1 MIVHICTSILIL
13 KHGKIVFSELH
24 FQCLWC
30 MLCVTVSLNFICSLL
45 LSLSFSLFHASLSL
59 ARARALSLVSFSSS
73 TPCPPSL
80 ALFLRPFRLFAAAAV
95 FAFSFCLHF
104 PQVPLPASRVTL
116 GAQVLPFLFFRV
128 VPNRTGRLRFTT
140 ATLLPTQRD
149 QLLIVTIHAQMCA
162 FHGLTLQ
169 PTPARLIAPA
179 RDATLLRNCR
189 SLAIITSMAQTH
201 PDFHVRVVPT
211 RGRLSSHCT
220 PHTSYLQLRQFFVIA
235 LSAQVPACITNR
247 TSTWSAVVAHRQTA
261 SPTLTSRLG
270 STIGRYPRLVSL
282 LWIKDR

>member
-1 MIVHICTSILIL
+1 MS
-13 KHGKIVFSELH
+13 KIVFSELH
-24 FQCLWC
+24 FQCALAYVVC
-30 MLCVTVSLNFICSLL
+30 YCFFKLHLFLYF

-59 ARARALSLVSFSSS
+59 SRAHVVSPCLILILNTVSQFSLALSLR
-73 TPCPPSL
+73 PPVRLFRRRSRL
-80 ALFLRPFRLFAAAAV
+80 LLLFLIF
-95 FAFSFCLHF
+95 HF

-149 QLLIVTIHAQMCA
+149 QLLIVTIHAQMRA

-179 RDATLLRNCR
+179 RDATLRRNRR
-189 SLAIITSMAQTH
+189 SLAIITSVAQTH

-211 RGRLSSHCT
+211 RGRLRRIARPT
-220 PHTSYLQLRQFFVIA
+220 RLILQLRQFFVIA
-235 LSAQVPACITNR
+235 LSAQVPALYHLR
-247 TSTWSAVVAHRQTA
+247 PVPAPVGFAAVAHRA
-261 SPTLTSRLG
+261 
-270 STIGRYPRLVSL
+270 L
-282 LWIKDR
+282 LIRQR